1 MTARQY
7 YVYIATNRHGTLYT
21 GFTNDIEHRMWQHR
35 TGQSE
40 FTAKYRIAKL
50 LFVETF
56 ASVNDARE
64 SEKRIKGWTRAKKLA
79 LIRTQN
85 PAFRDLLHQTRGDRE
100 RT

>member
-1 MTARQY
+1 MSTLEY
-7 YVYIATNRHGTLYT
+7 YVYIASNRRGTLYT
-21 GFTNDIEHRMWQHR
+21 GFTNDIESRMWQHR

-40 FTAKYRIAKL
+40 FTAKYCIGKL

-64 SEKRIKGWTRAKKLA
+64 SEKRIKGWTRARKLA

-85 PAFRDLLHQTRGDRE
+85 PAFRDLLHQTRRDRE
-100 RT
+100 RQ

>member
-21 GFTNDIEHRMWQHR
+21 GFTNDIEGRMWQHR

-40 FTAKYRIAKL
+40 FTAKYRIGKL

-56 ASVNDARE
+56 ASVNDARDA
-64 SEKRIKGWTRAKKLA
+64 EKRIKGWTHARKLD

-85 PAFRDLLHQTRGDRE
+85 PAFRDLLHETRWDRG